1 MGEREELKP
10 TEGTVQLALGK
21 QVSREQAPRL
31 WPWFPIL
38 WLEHIIF

>member
-1 MGEREELKP
+1 MGEREELES

-31 WPWFPIL
+31 CPWLPIL
-38 WLEHIIF
+38 